1 MCNGDAM
8 VGDALSALARPL
20 SLSKGRRKVL
30 FACSTACSIR
40 MGYLSLL
47 DVSNHAR
54 TSAAAGNHAAAAEAV
69 GEIQNRIR
77 QPRRTIANE
86 LHGRKAVDALLNLAL
101 AGCDDTWLF
110 SELCDHADSGTCWN
124 GAANFGPQAPAK
136 MCRSISRLLRSRPM
150 GASSLVLLDD
160 AGPIGGAHRCR
171 RLPRP
176 PRPV

>member
-1 MCNGDAM
+1 MCNGRS
-8 VGDALSALARPL
+8 VLGDALSAPP
-20 SLSKGRRKVL
+20 STSVEGTEKGAVRVFDRVLKVRL
-30 FACSTACSIR
+30 R

-110 SELCDHADSGTCWN
+110 SELCDHAESGTCWN
-124 GAANFGPQAPAK
+124 GAANFGPQAPG
-136 MCRSISRLLRSRPM
+136 C
-150 GASSLVLLDD
+150 
-160 AGPIGGAHRCR
+160 
-171 RLPRP
+171 
-176 PRPV
+176 